1 MKKLFLFCSLT
12 LSLMSFMSVESQEVA
27 ITRDCANI
35 ASRVIATYP
44 KVVVRDCAN
53 FASVCA
59 EIYES
64 EHGCLSTKNYNKF
77 YSQAFSVC
85 AAL

>member
-1 MKKLFLFCSLT
+1 MKKLLLFCSLT
-12 LSLMSFMSVESQEVA
+12 LSLMSFKSVQLRQEN
-27 ITRDCANI
+27 ISRDCANI
-35 ASRVIATYP
+35 TAHVIATYP

-64 EHGCLSTKNYNKF
+64 EHGCLSTKSYNKF
-77 YSQAFSVC
+77 YNQAYSVC